1 MLNKILMIVV
11 SITIFGI
18 LFFLFIKKALKKRLN
33 EILLEDN
40 KNKKETNKL

>member
-11 SITIFGI
+11 SVTIFGI

-33 EILLEDN
+33 EILLEDI

>member
-11 SITIFGI
+11 SVTIFGI
-18 LFFLFIKKALKKRLN
+18 LFFLFIKKALKKKLN

-40 KNKKETNKL
+40 KNKKENNKL

>member
-11 SITIFGI
+11 SVTIFGI

>member
-11 SITIFGI
+11 SVTIFGI
-18 LFFLFIKKALKKRLN
+18 LFFLFIKRALKRRLN